1 MSREEAE
8 ISEDE
13 LQGAIREAISHG
25 VRADIVEPAL
35 AYWDRIEDL
44 VTVLRAEMPDL
55 LKELGL

>member
-1 MSREEAE
+1 MSREGPE

-13 LQGAIREAISHG
+13 LQGAIREAINQG

-44 VTVLRAEMPDL
+44 VAVLRAEMPDL